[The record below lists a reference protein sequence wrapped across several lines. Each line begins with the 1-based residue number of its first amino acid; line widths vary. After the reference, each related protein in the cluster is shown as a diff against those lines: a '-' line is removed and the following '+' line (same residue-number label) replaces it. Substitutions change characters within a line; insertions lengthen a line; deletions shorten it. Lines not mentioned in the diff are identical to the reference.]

1 MIKFT
6 EADSLA
12 EAEKLSESQPD
23 SYSLGSNGW
32 LSGKFAKGEGPP
44 AKLLHAWIE
53 ESYRALAPKK
63 LVRSS
68 FNPRL

>member
-1 MIKFT
+1 MIKLT

-23 SYSLGSNGW
+23 NYSLGSNGW

-44 AKLLHAWIE
+44 AKLFNTWIE

-63 LVRSS
+63 LVAQ
-68 FNPRL
+68 LG